1 MGTSTGAPINEAV
14 GVLSKLD
21 PAQITELRNE
31 FPSIADEL
39 RIGRIGGTPSDSAS
53 FDLERAEVAARAL
66 IAVANRA
73 SLELVRIQDRMRS
86 ARRRRLG
93 SQILTLVCSSGV
105 LGALALNKATT
116 AVAISVLT
124 LLASVGTLLA
134 DFGEK
139 LLKSG
144 EGDVYEAFEQASNAS
159 YKARKLSE
167 ELRLAIR
174 HNISGDELRSLVTSA
189 NQLAEQ
195 LNQWVTKMV
204 GST

>member
-21 PAQITELRNE
+21 PAQIAELRSE

-105 LGALALNKATT
+105 LGALALNKATA